1 MKGYTRAKPIKTV
14 QYLSAQSKHAR
25 REDKTSELRMR
36 GDVAPGTS
44 LSWTFDDG
52 PKPEFKRRT
61 AADEKQPDYLS
72 SFKSFKKANGV
83 GERKGAQLGIHLLVG
98 VSPEWI
104 QETGNLHDPENPRNK
119 QLLKAAVDWAN
130 NWSQGVYAA
139 RLDLDETGGAV
150 VDLFVAPV
158 RDQLH
163 KNGSSKSV
171 VSVNKA
177 LEELSQAVFGKR
189 SKHYAALNSSWAEYA
204 AQHLDLRIERGV
216 SKDKSGK
223 EHIPPDEYRELMQEA
238 NNALE
243 AAKNKEAQADQRLKQ
258 IDAEVAQ
265 RVKNEV
271 VDQVELLSD
280 KIVGA
285 LVAVAEGTVKR
296 DPKGEW
302 KVQRGENTVEFGE
315 VAPELVPFLKRLEP
329 AFEGVEKLVRA
340 GRSLF
345 HKLTE
350 IAQREL
356 RAVVSSSNEHDFFR
370 GFKEP
375 EDKAPVTR
383 ARDQDQEPAPG
394 LDL

>member
-130 NWSQGVYAA
+130 TWSQGVYAA

-204 AQHLDLRIERGV
+204 AQHLDLRIERGF

-243 AAKNKEAQADQRLKQ
+243 AARNKEAQADERLRQ
-258 IDAEVAQ
+258 IDAEVAE
-265 RVKNEV
+265 RVQVAVESKVKRVADLAVRVIAGVADGSTKRNTHDQTWMVNLKEDEINELKPFWSKV
-271 VDQVELLSD
+271 SP
-280 KIVGA
+280 A
-285 LVAVAEGTVKR
+285 LVAVEKM
-296 DPKGEW
+296 
-302 KVQRGENTVEFGE
+302 VE
-315 VAPELVPFLKRLEP
+315 
-329 AFEGVEKLVRA
+329 RA
-340 GRSLF
+340 GRLLGKLSGLF
-345 HKLTE
+345 KKQGE
-350 IAQREL
+350 EAIEAEAQE
-356 RAVVSSSNEHDFFR
+356 A
-370 GFKEP
+370 GFSALLNHLE
-375 EDKAPVTR
+375 KAPVTK
-383 ARDQDQEPAPG
+383 AHDQDQEPAPG